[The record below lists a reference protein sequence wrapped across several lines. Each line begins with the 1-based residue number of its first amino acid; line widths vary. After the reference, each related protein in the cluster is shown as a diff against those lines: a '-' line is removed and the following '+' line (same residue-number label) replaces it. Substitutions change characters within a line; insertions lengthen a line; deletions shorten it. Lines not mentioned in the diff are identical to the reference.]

1 MTGSES
7 FDLGCTIKDATGNTV
22 FKRFG
27 VGRYLQQWVHYRIR
41 LELKMLEHLIEET
54 NALIERQEL
63 LLFAVDNR
71 EKLLKLLPKV
81 LKSKTPDAVLAKE
94 IKKPVEYAKQILD
107 LQIRRLAALERSNII
122 AKIKE
127 LKEKLKTLKSE
138 LKNPQPRIVEDLK
151 VRVKKYVKDTDK
163 YDKRK

>member
-1 MTGSES
+1 M
-7 FDLGCTIKDATGNTV
+7 
-22 FKRFG
+22 
-27 VGRYLQQWVHYRIR
+27 
-41 LELKMLEHLIEET
+41 HLMNI
-54 NALIERQEL
+54 
-63 LLFAVDNR
+63 
-71 EKLLKLLPKV
+71 
-81 LKSKTPDAVLAKE
+81 LAKE

-107 LQIRRLAALERSNII
+107 LQIRRLAALERSNIA

-127 LKEKLKTLKSE
+127 LKEKLKTLKSD